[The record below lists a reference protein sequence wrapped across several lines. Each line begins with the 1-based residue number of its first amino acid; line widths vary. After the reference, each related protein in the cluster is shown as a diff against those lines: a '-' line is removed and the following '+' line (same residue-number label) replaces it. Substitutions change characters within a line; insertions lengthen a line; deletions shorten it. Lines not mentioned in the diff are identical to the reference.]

1 MDSTF
6 HLSYQNNEYENYSVL
21 AAITDFTDF
30 EKGNFRKE
38 NQKFIFNGKI
48 AFKDIYTLFFDN
60 VKEIEVL
67 GTPFNDRILLNPN
80 INTKTYNPK
89 VLAFVFLFGVTITQ
103 CGSLILLMEPLKKMV
118 KMLVQ
123 YEKTG
128 IIQYEGLLQS
138 KDDRLKE
145 IIKENGI
152 TSQNIIRYIHFYEK
166 FLSTIK

>member
-1 MDSTF
+1 
-6 HLSYQNNEYENYSVL
+6 
-21 AAITDFTDF
+21 
-30 EKGNFRKE
+30 
-38 NQKFIFNGKI
+38 
-48 AFKDIYTLFFDN
+48 
-60 VKEIEVL
+60 
-67 GTPFNDRILLNPN
+67 
-80 INTKTYNPK
+80 
-89 VLAFVFLFGVTITQ
+89 
-103 CGSLILLMEPLKKMV
+103 MV

-128 IIQYEGLLQS
+128 IIQYEGLLPL